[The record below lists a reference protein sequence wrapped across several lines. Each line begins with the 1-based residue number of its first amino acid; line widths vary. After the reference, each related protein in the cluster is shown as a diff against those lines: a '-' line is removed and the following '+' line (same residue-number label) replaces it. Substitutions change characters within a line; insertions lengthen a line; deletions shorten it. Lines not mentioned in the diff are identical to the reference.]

1 MAFMEI
7 PLSSGAQSF
16 TVTLGDNRFKLRFIY
31 LNAVGGGWFMDVES
45 LNKGR
50 AVYGVPLVC
59 GVDLFSQY
67 QHLGF
72 GHFYAVYDGDK
83 NAEPSYSDMGKA
95 LRLYWSDEDD

>member
-7 PLSSGAQSF
+7 PSSSGAQSF

-31 LNAVGGGWFMDVES
+31 LNAVGGGWF
-45 LNKGR
+45 KGR

-95 LRLYWSDEDD
+95 LHLYWSDEDD